1 MADVTATIIT
11 IAIIS
16 CHSSRPVIPTYRLR
30 LHRKRPKTRIRVSW
44 QFAANSMITL
54 SRYSVRFS
62 LPIFPLISDRSSPV
76 NRGIGSNFQSLPRLF
91 GSWKSNL
98 VARDRRLG
106 ERDCIAE
113 KKEGRVSKQGREE
126 RNVISGED
134 GVGAAVSVDVNP
146 AAHFPFD
153 VAVPP
158 PPPPRVDGVAAELV
172 SVNCNAFWPIRDYT
186 MK

>member
-1 MADVTATIIT
+1 M
-11 IAIIS
+11 
-16 CHSSRPVIPTYRLR
+16 
-30 LHRKRPKTRIRVSW
+30 
-44 QFAANSMITL
+44 N
-54 SRYSVRFS
+54 
-62 LPIFPLISDRSSPV
+62 
-76 NRGIGSNFQSLPRLF
+76 LF

-106 ERDCIAE
+106 ERDCVAE

-158 PPPPRVDGVAAELV
+158 PPPRSWLALIVMLFGPYAITR
-172 SVNCNAFWPIRDYT
+172 
-186 MK
+186 